1 MKRLL
6 RNRAPL
12 LKKRGMAGPMD
23 EIEHSLFND
32 PAASHLAS
40 IQYIAPEISG
50 VVGNILDS
58 KQALKKKAVTKDVDS
73 PAVFSPLDAGQDQ
86 DEPALGGDGGDDM
99 PFYDDYGGDDD
110 FGPMQ
115 DDEARSDQI
124 EGADLLDPL
133 QTETPGAAEEIEEA
147 IMSRDGFT
155 SRTRSV
161 MKHLKNLLEPSP
173 GSKRPHESS
182 SAAHN
187 TLDLDD
193 IVQGKNRLEACR
205 WFFESLVLRNK
216 GFVDLMQEEPYGTI
230 RVVPQEKMMS
240 SSSS

>member
-12 LKKRGMAGPMD
+12 LKKRGMAGPMEETD
-23 EIEHSLFND
+23 HSLFTD

-50 VVGNILDS
+50 IVGNIPDS
-58 KQALKKKAVTKDVDS
+58 KQAMKKKPVANAAGS
-73 PAVFSPLDAGQDQ
+73 PAVFSPLDAGREQ
-86 DEPALGGDGGDDM
+86 DEPGVGGGDDA
-99 PFYDDYGGDDD
+99 PYYDDYGGYDD

-115 DDEARSDQI
+115 DDELPAGQGS
-124 EGADLLDPL
+124 GAELLDPL
-133 QTETPGAAEEIEEA
+133 QTETPDDAEEIEEA

-161 MKHLKNLLEPSP
+161 MRHLKNILEPST

-182 SAAHN
+182 SAAHA
-187 TLDLDD
+187 TLNLDD
-193 IVQGKNRLEACR
+193 IVQSKNRLEACR

-216 GFVDLMQEEPYGTI
+216 GFVDLMQEDAYGTI

-240 SSSS
+240 SSSA

>member
-1 MKRLL
+1 
-6 RNRAPL
+6 
-12 LKKRGMAGPMD
+12 MAGPMD
-23 EIEHSLFND
+23 EMEHSLFSD

-50 VVGNILDS
+50 IVGNILDS
-58 KQALKKKAVTKDVDS
+58 KQTSKKKPVTNHVGS

-99 PFYDDYGGDDD
+99 PFYDDYGGYDD

-115 DDEARSDQI
+115 DDEAPSNQI
-124 EGADLLDPL
+124 MGADLLDPL

-161 MKHLKNLLEPSP
+161 MKHLKKRLEPSP

-182 SAAHN
+182 SAACN
-187 TLDLDD
+187 TLNLDD
-193 IVQGKNRLEACR
+193 VVQGKTRLEACR

-216 GFVDLMQEEPYGTI
+216 GFVDLLQKDPYGTI